1 MPPDQH
7 TLEETESATSEKVG
21 HLSLNFGAM
30 QAVSSLYRAA
40 NSARSHLT
48 NTVLRRHDLTWTGFQ
63 VLWLLWIW
71 DSMETRRVAEN
82 VGISKATLTG
92 VTNTLVTRGLVRRV
106 PSTVDRR
113 LVSLELT
120 TEGRLLMETLFPEF
134 NNAEAQLV
142 NDLSPDQ
149 VQVLTIALRQI
160 VSTVEA
166 PAADTSDANT
176 ES

>member
-1 MPPDQH
+1 MPDEH
-7 TLEETESATSEKVG
+7 TLAETEQATSDRVG
-21 HLSLNFGAM
+21 HLSLDFGAM

-48 NTVLRRHDLTWTGFQ
+48 NTVLRRHELTWTGFL

-71 DSMETRRVAEN
+71 DRMETRRVAED

-113 LVSLELT
+113 LVGLELT
-120 TEGRLLMETLFPEF
+120 DEGNHLMETLFPEF

-142 NDLSPDQ
+142 GALGDCQ
-149 VQVLTIALRQI
+149 VQELTTSLRQI
-160 VSTVEA
+160 VSTVEEL
-166 PAADTSDANT
+166 AAETSAAT
-176 ES
+176 TAS